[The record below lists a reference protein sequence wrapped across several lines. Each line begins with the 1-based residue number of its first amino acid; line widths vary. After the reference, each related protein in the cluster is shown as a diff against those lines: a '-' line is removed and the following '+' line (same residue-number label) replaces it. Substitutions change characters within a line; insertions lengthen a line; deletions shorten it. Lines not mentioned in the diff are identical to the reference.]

1 MSLASVPRLIALI
14 GIALLSIGIL
24 ASGYLAT
31 GGVGAYL
38 ASLSAG
44 AIMGIGASFIMIQSE
59 KILQK
64 HFRIKLPIASTFI
77 NIAFTTGLI
86 IAPLVALALFTR
98 LGIQAG
104 LMAMVLFFFPTL
116 IAIGFLKV
124 PGNFFFIEKFSFTK
138 IFFYEISK
146 NNRTK
151 CKIKVNFEINL

>member
-1 MSLASVPRLIALI
+1 MALI

-44 AIMGIGASFIMIQSE
+44 AIMGIGVSFVMIQSE

-64 HFRIKLPIASTFI
+64 HFRIKLPLASTLI
-77 NIAFTTGLI
+77 NIAFTTGLVL
-86 IAPLVALALFTR
+86 APLVALALFTKF
-98 LGIQAG
+98 GIQAG

-116 IAIGFLKV
+116 IAVGFLKS
-124 PGNFFFIEKFSFTK
+124 PGDKFVFNSFTFSF
-138 IFFYEISK
+138 ISY
-146 NNRTK
+146 
-151 CKIKVNFEINL
+151 CKSIQLFNK